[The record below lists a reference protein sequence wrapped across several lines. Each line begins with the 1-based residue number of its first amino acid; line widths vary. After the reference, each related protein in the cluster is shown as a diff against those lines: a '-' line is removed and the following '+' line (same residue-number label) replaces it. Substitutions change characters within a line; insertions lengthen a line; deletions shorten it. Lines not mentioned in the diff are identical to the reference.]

1 MISKRV
7 IGKIDTVATRHYW
20 LVRSFFGYRAMWITY
35 PFYSIFF
42 SKVFATNSPWKYRVI
57 IFFSMVFSR
66 LQIEKKK
73 YYPLN
78 FNEVLEGNIFGA
90 RSKKLEFC
98 AEPR

>member
-1 MISKRV
+1 
-7 IGKIDTVATRHYW
+7 
-20 LVRSFFGYRAMWITY
+20 
-35 PFYSIFF
+35 
-42 SKVFATNSPWKYRVI
+42 
-57 IFFSMVFSR
+57 MVFSR

-78 FNEVLEGNIFGA
+78 FNEVLKGNIFGA